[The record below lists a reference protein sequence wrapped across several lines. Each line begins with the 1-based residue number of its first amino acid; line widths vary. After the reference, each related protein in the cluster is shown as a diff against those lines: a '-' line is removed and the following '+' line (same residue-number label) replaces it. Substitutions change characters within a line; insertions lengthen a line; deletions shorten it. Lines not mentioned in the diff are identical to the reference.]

1 MIARLQYVFPSL
13 IALLLSCSL
22 QAESGKA
29 ELLQQLYQKAG
40 LEVHMRTLQA
50 SLWQSCQAYEGRVD
64 TGLFDSVCSSE
75 AIKIHPD
82 QYRQRV
88 LAHLSQRLGKE
99 QLQEVL
105 GWLESPLGRR
115 IAHMENMV
123 EPMAAAMYIRQKL
136 TAAPPR
142 KIRSELIDTLI
153 FHLGAVEI
161 STQIASS
168 SALEIAE
175 RVNDQLPGERQ
186 MDLEVIEQALQQ
198 QMSTMSAATHQD
210 LQHRFLYTYRTLP
223 DEELQAYVNF
233 AGSEAMQSFYGGVFE
248 ALGEML

>member
-1 MIARLQYVFPSL
+1 MIARLQYVLSSL
-13 IALLLSCSL
+13 VALLLSFSL
-22 QAESGKA
+22 QADSGKA
-29 ELLQQLYQKAG
+29 DLLQQLYQKAG
-40 LEVHMRTLQA
+40 LDVHMRTLQA
-50 SLWQSCQAYEGRVD
+50 SLWQSCQAYEGRVED
-64 TGLFDSVCSSE
+64 GLFDAVCSSD

-99 QLQEVL
+99 QLQQVL
-105 GWLESPLGRR
+105 SWLGSPLGRR

-123 EPMAAAMYIRQKL
+123 EPIAVTVYIRQKL
-136 TAAPPR
+136 AAAPPR
-142 KIRSELIDTLI
+142 QIRSELIDTLI

-175 RVNDQLPGERQ
+175 RVNDQLPDDRR
-186 MDLEVIEQALQQ
+186 MDLGAIEQALQQ

-210 LQHRFLYTYRTLP
+210 LHQRFLYTYRTLP

-233 AGSEAMQSFYGGVFE
+233 AGSETMQRFYGGVFE